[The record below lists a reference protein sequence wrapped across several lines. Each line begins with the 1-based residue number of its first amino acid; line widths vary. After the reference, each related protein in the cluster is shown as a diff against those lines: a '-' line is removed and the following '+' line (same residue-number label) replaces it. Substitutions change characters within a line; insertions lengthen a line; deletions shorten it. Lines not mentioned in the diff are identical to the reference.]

1 MPEETKEKF
10 TGKYIT
16 AIGRRKTSAAQI
28 RLYKNGKGVIIVN
41 DKDVKD
47 YFPSKESINLIMQP
61 LKLAGADK
69 ELGFSIL
76 VKGGGK
82 VGQAE
87 AIRHGITRA
96 LLIINKEAK
105 PALKASGL
113 TTRDARKKERK
124 KPGLKK
130 ARRAP
135 QWSKR

>member
-1 MPEETKEKF
+1 MTEETKEKF

-16 AIGRRKTSAAQI
+16 AIGRRKTSTAQI

-47 YFPSKESINLIMQP
+47 YFPSKESINLIMRP
-61 LKLAGADK
+61 LKLTGMEK

-105 PALKASGL
+105 PVLKAAGL
-113 TTRDARKKERK
+113 NTRDARKKERK